1 MTMTLATALTAT
13 RQRLDETNAAGWAD
27 PELRRWINEAVTD
40 IARKTEVLQTTAELD
55 VDALDAEHTL
65 SAGVLPAYPATYTED
80 GNDHI
85 YPLEYMDFNAADSVW
100 WTNMATTEARP
111 RIFTLWGYPPTL
123 KAVLYPVPSVAGTLT
138 VYYYANP
145 TPLATDGTDDAEE
158 LVAAEGYLD
167 LILEYATS
175 MALRRDR
182 DPRWK
187 EHKAKYDEDLNAMI
201 EMTRRWSDQ
210 AGTISRQ
217 GYGLPDWLVNG

>member
-65 SAGVLPAYPATYTED
+65 PAGVLRVYRATYTED

-123 KAVLYPVPSVAGTLT
+123 KSVLYPFPSLAGTPP
-138 VYYYANP
+138 V
-145 TPLATDGTDDAEE
+145 
-158 LVAAEGYLD
+158 
-167 LILEYATS
+167 
-175 MALRRDR
+175 
-182 DPRWK
+182 
-187 EHKAKYDEDLNAMI
+187 
-201 EMTRRWSDQ
+201 
-210 AGTISRQ
+210 
-217 GYGLPDWLVNG
+217 